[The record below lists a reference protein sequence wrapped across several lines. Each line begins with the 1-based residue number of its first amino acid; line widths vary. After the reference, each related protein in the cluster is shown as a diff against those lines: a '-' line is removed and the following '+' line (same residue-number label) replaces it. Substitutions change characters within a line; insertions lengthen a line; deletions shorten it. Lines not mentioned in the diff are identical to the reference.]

1 MSDEPDEF
9 VRVFSYF
16 DTKVVMRE
24 STSLKVKNF
33 SFYIW
38 MLNKKWTLVSWIKEV
53 TVNIFIAV
61 LICNIV

>member
-33 SFYIW
+33 SFYI
-38 MLNKKWTLVSWIKEV
+38 
-53 TVNIFIAV
+53 
-61 LICNIV
+61 